1 MSAALR
7 ILPTLEMGS
16 LSVAAEVQDPDVR
29 WEPDAPGVLRL
40 VEGAVDVSL
49 SFPDRAAVARFCRR
63 VGALRPPPAPRS

>member
-1 MSAALR
+1 VSTALR

-49 SFPDRAAVARFCRR
+49 CFPDRAAVVRFCRR
-63 VGALRPPPAPRS
+63 VGALRVPPASRS